1 MKQVEI
7 FKTDVHNEGEASLVI
22 FLLDEYYPDFKV
34 NFDMDDD
41 DKILRVESTE
51 KQISGSE
58 IESLLEGIGV
68 CCKIFK
74 D

>member
-7 FKTDVHNEGEASLVI
+7 FKTDVHNEEEASLVI
-22 FLLDEYYPDFKV
+22 ILLDEYYPDFKV

-68 CCKIFK
+68 CCKILS